1 MKELKW
7 LIEKFSSEFLTILK
21 DNKDFIFTSY
31 SENNSYKLMISYFKN
46 ALKEGEI
53 DFGIIREIKSMAK
66 LQNQYDEYMNNGIK
80 VKQKLLNVGLEKCW
94 NILLKIVEHPQKTRR
109 KKFPL
114 SYEALEEMDIIL
126 INLQEI
132 GSSNNCVSIDYYEY
146 LFFKSYSLIEK
157 IGIEYGE
164 YLTKNTMLSILKE
177 ISIVEFY
184 NDFVRDQFFNVW
196 TKTKNIDNNK
206 VMYFEFESKDKIK
219 ILWQEFIPSDVY
231 NSTIYKLIKTQRNE
245 QTHNLNL
252 STKFADNDFTISK
265 EQLYTFAAISC
276 MLVMYLAI
284 HIKLMEE
291 INE

>member
-31 SENNSYKLMISYFKN
+31 SENDSYKLMISYFKN
-46 ALKEGEI
+46 ALKEGDI
-53 DFGIIREIKSMAK
+53 DFGIIREIKSISK

-164 YLTKNTMLSILKE
+164 YLTKNTMLSILRE

-196 TKTKNIDNNK
+196 TKTKNINNNK

>member
-31 SENNSYKLMISYFKN
+31 SENDSYKLMISYFKN

-53 DFGIIREIKSMAK
+53 DFGIIREIKSISK

-164 YLTKNTMLSILKE
+164 YLTKNTMLSILRE

-196 TKTKNIDNNK
+196 TKTKNINNNK

-291 INE
+291 TNE

>member
-1 MKELKW
+1 
-7 LIEKFSSEFLTILK
+7 
-21 DNKDFIFTSY
+21 
-31 SENNSYKLMISYFKN
+31 MISYFKN

-53 DFGIIREIKSMAK
+53 DFGIIREIKSISK

-164 YLTKNTMLSILKE
+164 YLTKNTMLSILRE

-196 TKTKNIDNNK
+196 TKTKNINNNK

-231 NSTIYKLIKTQRNE
+231 NSTIYKLIKTHRNE

-265 EQLYTFAAISC
+265 ERLYTFAAISC

-284 HIKLMEE
+284 YIKLMEE
-291 INE
+291 TNE